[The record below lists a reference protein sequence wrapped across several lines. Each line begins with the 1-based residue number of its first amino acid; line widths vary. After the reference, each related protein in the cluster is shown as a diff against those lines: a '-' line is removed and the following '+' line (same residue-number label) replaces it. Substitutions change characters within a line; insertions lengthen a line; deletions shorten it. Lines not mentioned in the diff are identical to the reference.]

1 MSFPKS
7 VTPLPTF
14 LSARAASVAALAL
27 ALLAPVA
34 IPAQAG
40 DLAAWLE
47 RAERMNTA
55 NDKVEADVVV
65 RDAAGNTKNLHLSLD
80 PAGEGKLVVEVPDT
94 GWKSETPLAW
104 KDGTVVRKAGAKP
117 EKFGV
122 DDPIADTELRGLD
135 FFPFWKT
142 DYARALT
149 SDENTT
155 DHTISLYADKGR
167 PYSLYVVTF
176 DKEKMVPSLIKYYR
190 DSFNNMVR
198 IRTDKGWVMVGSRPR
213 PGAMLIRDFASGSM
227 HTYTFT
233 WKVEGAAAPVPAA
246 PEKPE

>member
-7 VTPLPTF
+7 VTPLPNF

-80 PAGEGKLVVEVPDT
+80 PAGEGKLVVGE
-94 GWKSETPLAW
+94 GLH
-104 KDGTVVRKAGAKP
+104 VR
-117 EKFGV
+117 
-122 DDPIADTELRGLD
+122 R
-135 FFPFWKT
+135 
-142 DYARALT
+142 
-149 SDENTT
+149 
-155 DHTISLYADKGR
+155 HQ
-167 PYSLYVVTF
+167 
-176 DKEKMVPSLIKYYR
+176 
-190 DSFNNMVR
+190 SF
-198 IRTDKGWVMVGSRPR
+198 
-213 PGAMLIRDFASGSM
+213 
-227 HTYTFT
+227 
-233 WKVEGAAAPVPAA
+233 
-246 PEKPE
+246 